1 MYKHNFNH
9 HHHPQNC
16 NKFSLIYSPLHICS
30 IVEILSPKSVH
41 PLVNGVFIYLLNR
54 CIFRCNGYNSV
65 FLLLLLHRRLW
76 PLIYTQYIYSIL
88 YSVHWPKSVFWKVW
102 QRAFNLKLFKTK
114 KVFLQR
120 QTYRIIPF
128 LNSWAPLRLNQG
140 R

>member
-54 CIFRCNGYNSV
+54 CIFDSYNPVSGPSYILSIYIVYYIV
-65 FLLLLLHRRLW
+65 FIDQRVFSERYDKEL
-76 PLIYTQYIYSIL
+76 SI
-88 YSVHWPKSVFWKVW
+88 
-102 QRAFNLKLFKTK
+102 
-114 KVFLQR
+114 
-120 QTYRIIPF
+120 
-128 LNSWAPLRLNQG
+128 
-140 R
+140 